1 MEEVMPAF
9 RQVIQQYVNEKDKVI
24 TNEGTNYM
32 VSFMLMIK
40 KHLNEL
46 NNNQLVTLTY
56 EWGRLRASLR
66 IPQTSKYYIFKT
78 FVTVVVD
85 TIVSIYNDR
94 NEFEYRVNKS
104 IEAEEKITLYFN
116 RKHKVIDLSK
126 PEYKLQEIINS
137 NKLLNIF
144 KDIYKDAVS
153 LGGDDIYNDMIETCN
168 LTKELKEFDLQK
180 VDIDYLIKYLDNH
193 KLMRNSKVVVPVD
206 ISTTNKYKV
215 HKWSKAFVSRL
226 HTEWNNKYVNQLGEC
241 PALLTVQG
249 TFAKHMYNICINEF
263 PDEALIHNIIRKDGT
278 LDRPIEDTLKMIT
291 SLWYRQIGLANNK
304 KRMQLATNTLVAD
317 TNDTTEEAYTDN
329 NSKANTE
336 DSDVKVM
343 NKYQVG
349 VSFKVN
355 VNDLDILS
363 ETSGI
368 YETDTELEA
377 YFKLLEG
384 LYKIYDYREVL
395 IDPKSIKIVKLS

>member
-40 KHLNEL
+40 KHLNEPS
-46 NNNQLVTLTY
+46 NNQLVTLTY
-56 EWGRLRASLR
+56 EWSRLRTSLG
-66 IPQTSKYYIFKT
+66 IPQTSEYYKFKT

-104 IEAEEKITLYFN
+104 IEAEEKINLYFN

-153 LGGDDIYNDMIETCN
+153 LGGDDIYNDMIETSN

-180 VDIDYLIKYLDNH
+180 ADIDYLIKYLDNH
-193 KLMRNSKVVVPVD
+193 KLMRNNKVVV
-206 ISTTNKYKV
+206 STNSSVSNKYKV

-263 PDEALIHNIIRKDGT
+263 PEEALIHNIIRKDGT

-304 KRMQLATNTLVAD
+304 KRTQLATDTDDTINTTEEVRVDENSRKEDVAD
-317 TNDTTEEAYTDN
+317 T
-329 NSKANTE
+329 
-336 DSDVKVM
+336 VKVT
-343 NKYQVG
+343 NKYRVS

-355 VNDLDILS
+355 MNGLDIVS
-363 ETSGI
+363 ETSEV

-395 IDPKSIKIVKLS
+395 IDPRSIKIVKLS